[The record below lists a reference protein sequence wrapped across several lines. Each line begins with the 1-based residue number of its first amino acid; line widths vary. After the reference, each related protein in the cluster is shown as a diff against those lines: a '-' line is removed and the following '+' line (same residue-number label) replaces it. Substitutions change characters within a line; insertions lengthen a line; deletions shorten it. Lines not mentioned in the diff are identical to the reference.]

1 MIIFDD
7 AVIDLIYI
15 FILQKK
21 NLFRIIRDVTKI
33 CFKLAVRLYGCN
45 IKYERIWIGI
55 QSRSKVFSRHI
66 FIHFK
71 FGYLVGE
78 DFCSGLYMP
87 IFLHESCELL
97 QYTILY
103 MLDAEKYAV
112 CYLFI
117 LISPSPARSARY
129 IYRENM

>member
-66 FIHFK
+66 FYAFKYSFQIWISGGWRLLFRTVYAYFSSRVMRIIAVYYIIH
-71 FGYLVGE
+71 VRCGE
-78 DFCSGLYMP
+78 IRCLLLIHPYFPLPRPVCSIHL
-87 IFLHESCELL
+87 
-97 QYTILY
+97 
-103 MLDAEKYAV
+103 
-112 CYLFI
+112 
-117 LISPSPARSARY
+117 
-129 IYRENM
+129 